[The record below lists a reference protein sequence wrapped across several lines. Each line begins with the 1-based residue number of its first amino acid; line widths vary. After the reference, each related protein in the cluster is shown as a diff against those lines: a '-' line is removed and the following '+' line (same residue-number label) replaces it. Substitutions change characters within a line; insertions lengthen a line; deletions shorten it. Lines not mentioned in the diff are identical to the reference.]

1 MCMCTK
7 VAGELPFLFEEEEE
21 EDNNNLYTG
30 RFFVGMLQN

>member
-1 MCMCTK
+1 MCTK